1 MTSGPLKIE
10 DKDAVRLLT
19 LNRPEKLN
27 ALDIGLTRALIEA
40 LNAAEAEAGVRAVV
54 LTGAGRGFCAGA
66 DTDEFKQLTPD
77 NQALVDERAILSA
90 TLQGLPLQM
99 SKPVIAAVNGV
110 ARGGGAGLALSS
122 DMVVMAQGASF
133 GYPELQRGIVAAVVM
148 TSLVRAV
155 GRKAAFEMVALGRP
169 VEAEQALALGMIN
182 RVVDEAEVVPV
193 ALDLATALAG
203 NRREAMALTKGL
215 FYRTLDLPFVEAL
228 EEGREANRR
237 MRAFRA

>member
-1 MTSGPLKIE
+1 MSGPLKIE

-19 LNRPEKLN
+19 MNRPEKLN
-27 ALDIGLTRALIEA
+27 ALDFALTRALIEA
-40 LNAAEAEAGVRAVV
+40 LNAAEADAGVRAVV
-54 LTGAGRGFCAGA
+54 LTGAGRGFCSGA
-66 DTDEFKQLTPD
+66 DTNEFKDLTPD
-77 NQALVDERAILSA
+77 NQALVEERAALSA
-90 TLQGLPLQM
+90 TLQGLPVTM

-122 DMVVMAQGASF
+122 DMVVMARGTSF

-169 VEAEQALALGMIN
+169 VEAETALALGMIN
-182 RVVDEAEVVPV
+182 RVVAAADVVPT
-193 ALDLATALAG
+193 ALEIAAALAG
-203 NRREAMALTKGL
+203 AGRDAMALTKGL
-215 FYRTLDLPFVEAL
+215 FYRTLDLPFAEAL

-237 MRAFRA
+237 MRAFGV